1 MAKKKNKTVASREDA
16 LFNEHLELATKVA
29 NSIAKKLPRSIDRD
43 DLIQAGLIGLMDAVK
58 RFNASRGVKFIT
70 FAVWRVRGEIMDWLR
85 KQDAIPRSVRIR
97 QSTRRK
103 AEQSIIEQ
111 DGVATADAVKDQL
124 QWSDGEYRMSLP
136 RHTHQMSSLATEGE
150 SRTSTFDA
158 PSLSADEVQLLK
170 RLDGVKGLVRHLSI
184 DTFVLFYL
192 YYWRGMTMRHIG
204 EVLGVSESRISQMR
218 TQGLEVLRTVG
229 AKLRDHF

>member
-1 MAKKKNKTVASREDA
+1 M
-16 LFNEHLELATKVA
+16 
-29 NSIAKKLPRSIDRD
+29 
-43 DLIQAGLIGLMDAVK
+43 
-58 RFNASRGVKFIT
+58 
-70 FAVWRVRGEIMDWLR
+70 
-85 KQDAIPRSVRIR
+85 
-97 QSTRRK
+97 
-103 AEQSIIEQ
+103 
-111 DGVATADAVKDQL
+111 
-124 QWSDGEYRMSLP
+124 
-136 RHTHQMSSLATEGE
+136 
-150 SRTSTFDA
+150 